1 MENWLERWKVRLEGM
16 TNEGQICFM
25 AQGIAKAFW
34 SDEVT
39 MYDTPL

>member
-1 MENWLERWKVRLEGM
+1 MENWLERWEVRLEGM
-16 TNEGQICFM
+16 ANEGQIYFL

-34 SDEVT
+34 SNVVA